1 MGKAIDSVIA
11 LRVLYLLTMP
21 FKKWKA
27 FEEGIIDENG
37 EKIKEGEITSDNW
50 TMLHRLVWRLKK
62 LIGKL
67 PGGKSMVA
75 SMTAAYLLVKESDQ
89 YMEEYSDEEL
99 IAMLEAVDIS
109 VEYDKIESLLEEITG
124 VGNCAGMPP
133 VDAEPP
139 VTKTKYANNNRKRKQ
154 NKLTDPS
161 LMRRTTFMEHMKNA
175 VISNT

>member
-1 MGKAIDSVIA
+1 MGKAIDNVIA

-37 EKIKEGEITSDNW
+37 EKIKDEVTSDNW
-50 TMLHRLVWRLKK
+50 TMLHRLVWRIKR

-89 YMEEYSDEEL
+89 YVEDYSDEEL
-99 IAMLEAVDIS
+99 IEVLESYDII
-109 VEYDKIESLLEEITG
+109 EYQPIIEQILTEELATPSTST
-124 VGNCAGMPP
+124 VNCAGMPP
-133 VDAEPP
+133 NDPEPHGKA
-139 VTKTKYANNNRKRKQ
+139 KTYKQKNAGRKLPTLTVGFKDYANSSIN
-154 NKLTDPS
+154 
-161 LMRRTTFMEHMKNA
+161 
-175 VISNT
+175 